1 MVSNNPYAQYTNNR
15 INTVSGEELTLML
28 YEGALKFTN
37 QAIIAIESKNF
48 EKANELIL
56 RVEDIIREFQITLD
70 HDYEISK
77 YFNSMYEYIYRLLI
91 DANVGKDVV
100 ILNEVKEYLREFR
113 DSWKEA
119 MKLVKLNVSHAN

>member
-37 QAIIAIESKNF
+37 QAIIAIENKNF

-77 YFNSMYEYIYRLLI
+77 YFDSMYEYIYRLLI
-91 DANVGKDVV
+91 DANIGKNVG

>member
-1 MVSNNPYAQYTNNR
+1 MASHNPYAQYTNNR

-37 QAIIAIESKNF
+37 QAIIAIENKNY

-77 YFNSMYEYIYRLLI
+77 YFDSMYEYIYRLLI
-91 DANVGKDVV
+91 DANVGKDAV

-119 MKLVKLNVSHAN
+119 MKIVKLNVNHAN

>member
-77 YFNSMYEYIYRLLI
+77 YFDSMYEYIYRLLI